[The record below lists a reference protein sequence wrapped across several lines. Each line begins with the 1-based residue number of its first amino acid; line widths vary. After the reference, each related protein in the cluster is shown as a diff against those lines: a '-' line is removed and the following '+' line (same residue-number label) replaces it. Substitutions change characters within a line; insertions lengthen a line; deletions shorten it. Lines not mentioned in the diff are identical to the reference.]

1 MDPPAADPR
10 LHRQPLCCHSRQP
23 IALGVDLPNE
33 LAVGC
38 LGIFDAENAL
48 GVVEQRG

>member
-1 MDPPAADPR
+1 MDPPAAASAAA
-10 LHRQPLCCHSRQP
+10 LLSLSSQP